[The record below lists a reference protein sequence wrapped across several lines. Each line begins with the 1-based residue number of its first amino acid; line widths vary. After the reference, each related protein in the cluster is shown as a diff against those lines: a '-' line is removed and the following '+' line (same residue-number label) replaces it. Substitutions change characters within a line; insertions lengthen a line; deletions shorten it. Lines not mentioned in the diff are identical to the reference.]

1 MQKNLFLNN
10 LKLWFVPIY
19 EELNYFKVV
28 GDISILLRAFA
39 PPPQINKIN

>member
-10 LKLWFVPIY
+10 LKLCFVPIY

-28 GDISILLRAFA
+28 GDISILLRAFV
-39 PPPQINKIN
+39 PPPINKIN